1 MGFEI
6 QFGESRY
13 EKFLSILDHKFGLM
27 KSAENFRKFRHRKLF
42 FYFYA

>member
-13 EKFLSILDHKFGLM
+13 EKFLSILDHKFGLI
-27 KSAENFRKFRHRKLF
+27 KLAENFREFCYF
-42 FYFYA
+42 FTFMQKI